1 MKKQI
6 IATSIR
12 EAMAKHS
19 DAYEV
24 KHPSYFG
31 GSSTAMSFTN
41 PVFRNGKPSRYLTIM
56 VALGETG
63 MTWDEALKQIGKSN
77 WDAPSELCCIRH
89 SLLRNGLIKAAG
101 KSGRK
106 TKWALTSLGVRF
118 ANAAMKHVHC

>member
-6 IATSIR
+6 ISNSIR
-12 EAMAKHS
+12 EAMAEHHEKYTRHGLFYS
-19 DAYEV
+19 
-24 KHPSYFG
+24 PS
-31 GSSTAMSFTN
+31 SEMSFTN

-77 WDAPSELCCIRH
+77 WNAPGELCCIRH